1 MRPRVRSYGESSTAT
16 LSPGRM
22 RMKFLRIFP
31 ETCASTRCLFSSS
44 TRNMA
49 LGSGSTTTAI
59 TSIASSLLIDSLKT
73 ALSLWLLAFSE
84 KPRTVLLRQNH
95 RTLSRH
101 RHTVLEM
108 SAATA
113 VRGNRCPFIAQH
125 SRLGLAVI
133 HHGLNRDHHSLAQF
147 GAVPPSPEVRHLR
160 LFVQPRPD
168 PVANELADHAES
180 RGFHVLLHR
189 RTHVANR
196 VPDPRL
202 LYPAVQRRFRHFQ

>member
-1 MRPRVRSYGESSTAT
+1 
-16 LSPGRM
+16 
-22 RMKFLRIFP
+22 MKFLRIFP

-49 LGSGSTTTAI
+49 LGSGSSTTAI

-113 VRGNRCPFIAQH
+113 GARNRCPFIAQH

-133 HHGLNRDHHSLAQF
+133 HHGLNRDHHHQAQL
-147 GAVPPSPEVRHLR
+147 GVLYPCPEVERLR
-160 LFVQPRPD
+160 LF
-168 PVANELADHAES
+168 AE
-180 RGFHVLLHR
+180 
-189 RTHVANR
+189 
-196 VPDPRL
+196 
-202 LYPAVQRRFRHFQ
+202 